1 MGKDNRKL
9 SESEQKRKKLYEE
22 KKKELLAQGYEEKD
36 LTIGVVYAN
45 IMAFV
50 LGLPIIILLL
60 ILFIYKNQSG
70 IYTFSIYGPVVFLI
84 IFAVLVVVHELIH
97 GLFWA
102 IYAKNH
108 LKSIEFGFMI
118 SSLTPYCCCKDM
130 LTKPQYIVGGIM
142 PTVLLGIVPA
152 VISIF
157 TGSLFW
163 FIMGELMI
171 LAGGGD
177 LTILLKLL
185 RYKSKKEEILY
196 MNHPYEC
203 GLVVFERE
211 NNKI

>member
-9 SESEQKRKKLYEE
+9 SKSEQKRKKLYEE

-196 MNHPYEC
+196 MDHPYEC

>member
-9 SESEQKRKKLYEE
+9 SKAEEKRKKLYEE

-36 LTIGVVYAN
+36 LTISVLKAN
-45 IMAFV
+45 VMAIV
-50 LGLPIIILLL
+50 LRLPIIILLL

-70 IYTFSIYGPVVFLI
+70 LYTFSFYGPVVFLV

-102 IYAKNH
+102 IYAKHH
-108 LKSIEFGFMI
+108 LKSIEFGFI
-118 SSLTPYCCCKDM
+118 VSSLTPYCCCKEM
-130 LTKPQYIVGGIM
+130 LTKSQYIIGGIM
-142 PTVLLGIVPA
+142 PTVILGIIPA
-152 VISIF
+152 IISIF
-157 TGSLFW
+157 TGSIFW
-163 FIMGELMI
+163 FAMGELMI
-171 LAGGGD
+171 LSGGGD
-177 LTILLKLL
+177 MTILLKLL

-196 MNHPYEC
+196 MDHPYEC

>member
-84 IFAVLVVVHELIH
+84 VFAVLVVVHELIH

-196 MNHPYEC
+196 MDHPYEC

>member
-1 MGKDNRKL
+1 M
-9 SESEQKRKKLYEE
+9 
-22 KKKELLAQGYEEKD
+22 
-36 LTIGVVYAN
+36 TGVQTCA
-45 IMAFV
+45 
-50 LGLPIIILLL
+50 LPI
-60 ILFIYKNQSG
+60 
-70 IYTFSIYGPVVFLI
+70 
-84 IFAVLVVVHELIH
+84 LIH

-130 LTKPQYIVGGIM
+130 LTKSQYIVGGIM

-196 MNHPYEC
+196 MDHPYEC

>member
-9 SESEQKRKKLYEE
+9 SKAEEKRKKLYEE
-22 KKKELLAQGYEEKD
+22 KKKELIAQGYEEKD
-36 LTIGVVYAN
+36 LTISVLKAN
-45 IMAFV
+45 VMAFV

-70 IYTFSIYGPVVFLI
+70 IYTFSIYGPVVFLV

-102 IYAKNH
+102 IYAKDH
-108 LKSIEFGFMI
+108 LKSIEFGFMV
-118 SSLTPYCCCKDM
+118 SSFTPYCCCKDM
-130 LTKPQYIVGGIM
+130 LTKYQYIVGGIM
-142 PTVLLGIVPA
+142 PTVILGIIPA
-152 VISIF
+152 IIAIF
-157 TGSLFW
+157 TGSVFW

-185 RYKSKKEEILY
+185 RYKSNKKEILY
-196 MNHPYEC
+196 MDHPYEC
-203 GLVVFERE
+203 GLIVFE
-211 NNKI
+211 K

>member
-22 KKKELLAQGYEEKD
+22 KKNELLAQGYEEKD

-196 MNHPYEC
+196 MDHPYEC

>member
-9 SESEQKRKKLYEE
+9 SKSEQKRKKLYEE

-70 IYTFSIYGPVVFLI
+70 IYTFSIYGPVVFLV

-130 LTKPQYIVGGIM
+130 LTKSQYIVE
-142 PTVLLGIVPA
+142 VSSVPA
-152 VISIF
+152 S
-157 TGSLFW
+157 
-163 FIMGELMI
+163 
-171 LAGGGD
+171 
-177 LTILLKLL
+177 
-185 RYKSKKEEILY
+185 
-196 MNHPYEC
+196 
-203 GLVVFERE
+203 
-211 NNKI
+211 

>member
-9 SESEQKRKKLYEE
+9 SKAEEKRKTLYEE

-36 LTIGVVYAN
+36 LTIGIVYAN
-45 IMAFV
+45 IMAIV

-60 ILFIYKNQSG
+60 ILFIYKNQNG
-70 IYTFSIYGPVVFLI
+70 VYTFSFYGPVAFLV
-84 IFAVLVVVHELIH
+84 IFVVLVVAHELIH

-108 LKSIEFGFMI
+108 LKSIEFGFI
-118 SSLTPYCCCKDM
+118 VSSLTPYCCCKEM
-130 LTKPQYIVGGIM
+130 LKKYQYIIGGIM
-142 PTVLLGIVPA
+142 PTVILGILPA

-157 TGSLFW
+157 TGSIFW

-177 LTILLKLL
+177 MTILLKLL
-185 RYKSKKEEILY
+185 RYKSNKKEILY
-196 MNHPYEC
+196 MDHPYEC
-203 GLVVFERE
+203 GLVVFER
-211 NNKI
+211 

>member
-9 SESEQKRKKLYEE
+9 SKSEQKRKKLYEE

-84 IFAVLVVVHELIH
+84 VFAVLVVVHELIH

-130 LTKPQYIVGGIM
+130 LTKSQYIVGGIM
-142 PTVLLGIVPA
+142 
-152 VISIF
+152 SIF

-196 MNHPYEC
+196 MDHPYEC

>member
-196 MNHPYEC
+196 MDHPYEC

>member
-1 MGKDNRKL
+1 
-9 SESEQKRKKLYEE
+9 
-22 KKKELLAQGYEEKD
+22 
-36 LTIGVVYAN
+36 
-45 IMAFV
+45 
-50 LGLPIIILLL
+50 
-60 ILFIYKNQSG
+60 
-70 IYTFSIYGPVVFLI
+70 
-84 IFAVLVVVHELIH
+84 
-97 GLFWA
+97 
-102 IYAKNH
+102 
-108 LKSIEFGFMI
+108 
-118 SSLTPYCCCKDM
+118 M
-130 LTKPQYIVGGIM
+130 LTKSQYIVGGIIT
-142 PTVLLGIVPA
+142 TVLLGIVPA

-196 MNHPYEC
+196 MDHPYEC

>member
-9 SESEQKRKKLYEE
+9 SKSEQKRKKLYEE
-22 KKKELLAQGYEEKD
+22 KKNELLAQGYEEKD

-84 IFAVLVVVHELIH
+84 VFAVLVVVHELIH

-130 LTKPQYIVGGIM
+130 LTKSQYIVGGIM

-196 MNHPYEC
+196 MDHPYEC

>member
-1 MGKDNRKL
+1 
-9 SESEQKRKKLYEE
+9 
-22 KKKELLAQGYEEKD
+22 
-36 LTIGVVYAN
+36 
-45 IMAFV
+45 MAFV

-84 IFAVLVVVHELIH
+84 VFAVLVVVHELIH

-130 LTKPQYIVGGIM
+130 LTKSQYIVGGIM

-196 MNHPYEC
+196 MDHPYEC